1 MHTNKNYPQPQP
13 QHPAAIQRHTWA
25 LTGFFFFFQFNST
38 LFTKHQIKTTAASSR
53 STTIFAAL
61 CESLFHLCSNQL
73 HDHTS
78 LKYILHVYQGE
89 LLVQKSVTHTHKY
102 TLTFHWRGVW
112 LAAPP
117 LLASPQ
123 WDQLPAENRHRADIR
138 NKQQNKIPKDKNYM
152 YTVDMW
158 TN

>member
-53 STTIFAAL
+53 STTIFAAF

-89 LLVQKSVTHTHKY
+89 QLVQKSVTNTHWPS
-102 TLTFHWRGVW
+102 TEGVFGW
-112 LAAPP
+112 P
-117 LLASPQ
+117 LHPCWPLHSGTSCLQ
-123 WDQLPAENRHRADIR
+123 RTDTEHVYCRHVDKLSNYGL
-138 NKQQNKIPKDKNYM
+138 NKSVMSD
-152 YTVDMW
+152 
-158 TN
+158 

>member
-1 MHTNKNYPQPQP
+1 MHTNKNYSQPQP

-89 LLVQKSVTHTHKY
+89 QLVQKSVTHTQIHTDLPLK
-102 TLTFHWRGVW
+102 GC
-112 LAAPP
+112 LAGR
-117 LLASPQ
+117 ST
-123 WDQLPAENRHRADIR
+123 PAGLSTVGPAACRE
-138 NKQQNKIPKDKNYM
+138 QTQSM

-158 TN
+158 TNQVITV